1 MASCDF
7 SLRLLANGAADCL
20 EVTVVRGRDCGLFFL
35 AWFSLACTYQV
46 FFYIKVP

>member
-20 EVTVVRGRDCGLFFL
+20 EVTVVRGRDCDCGLFFGL
-35 AWFSLACTYQV
+35 VWLGLHIPSLFLY
-46 FFYIKVP
+46 